1 MKHIINELLGLFEGF
16 WFFTSPRKLY
26 CLYFLDQNG
35 IIPKVTS
42 PNFCFFVHY
51 VFSLADNDTDIW
63 KTHLNK
69 AEQIIR
75 LNFYLRIQNTDVDKL
90 FEDCSENIDAK
101 GMSDNDTSSDYE
113 KLCNYCTIHIIII
126 MQIRKL
132 NTST

>member
-1 MKHIINELLGLFEGF
+1 M
-16 WFFTSPRKLY
+16 FFA
-26 CLYFLDQNG
+26 
-35 IIPKVTS
+35 
-42 PNFCFFVHY
+42 HY
-51 VFSLADNDTDIW
+51 IFSLADNDTDIW

-75 LNFYLRIQNTDVDKL
+75 LNFYLRIQNTDIDKL